1 MFQTFRNAWK
11 IPELKNRLLFTLAI
25 LVVYRLGCAIPVPF
39 VTSSA
44 LTQMF
49 SNGNMLTYLDMMSGG
64 ALSRCTLFALGVTPY
79 INASI
84 IVQLLTVAIP
94 SLENIAKEPDGQ
106 QKLQQITR
114 YAGGIIALIMSLGY
128 YFVVR
133 NMGALKYTS
142 GAAGIFTA
150 VVIIATFTAGAQLI
164 TWCGEQIDDK
174 GIGNGLSLLIFS
186 SIVSNWSSLYTTV
199 AGLLTRAAAGESQF
213 YIFLPLLLVLALV
226 VIVFI
231 VIMTNAERRIT
242 IQYAKRVVGRKQM
255 GGQNSY
261 LPLKLN
267 MTGVM
272 PIIFASALVSIPGTI
287 GSFMQVDQAAHPFW
301 YAFFRT
307 FNYTSPLYV
316 VIYLL
321 LLSRL
326 PVGAAAAD
334 CAARYAASRNRYVRF
349 QSLMVRLAADPSTAL
364 RLMAE
369 YPEPFSACEVG
380 EIMAVLRRGMLPIAY
395 EPLIGSPSRNL
406 RIVGLNIVRQFG
418 IEEAERLLLRIVSG
432 DEDPGLVREALYT
445 LCALR
450 RPLTRRAVSGRLSAM
465 PPAERKAL
473 LRYVVAE
480 GYSPGPLRRLL
491 DERERPYYES
501 LVQTYKRSLA

>member
-1 MFQTFRNAWK
+1 MEDSRAEK
-11 IPELKNRLLFTLAI
+11 SSPVHAGDPRG
-25 LVVYRLGCAIPVPF
+25 VSSGCAIPVPF
-39 VTSSA
+39 VTGSA
-44 LTQMF
+44 LSQMF
-49 SNGNMLTYLDMMSGG
+49 SNGNMLSYLDMMSGG

-106 QKLQQITR
+106 NKLQQITR
-114 YAGGIIALIMSLGY
+114 YAGGVIALVMSLGY

-133 NMGALKYTS
+133 NMGALKYTT

-186 SIVSNWSSLYTTV
+186 SIVSNWSGVYTTV
-199 AGLLTRAAAGESQF
+199 TGLLTRAAAGETKF
-213 YIFLPLLLVLALV
+213 YILLPLLVVLALV

-267 MTGVM
+267 MSGVM
-272 PIIFASALVSIPGTI
+272 PIIFASALVSIPGTV
-287 GSFMQVDQAAHPFW
+287 GSFLQIDQAAHPFW
-301 YAFFRT
+301 YAFFHT
-307 FNYTSPLYV
+307 FNYTSALYV

-321 LLSRL
+321 LILASTTSMWPSSTTLWRSPTICAVTTARSPASVPASDQRFPDPHPEQDHPHRRDLPGCGGCTADHPRQPDRYEHPAGRYQPADRCGCCTRHDPQPGQLHDDAQPQRL
-326 PVGAAAAD
+326 P
-334 CAARYAASRNRYVRF
+334 
-349 QSLMVRLAADPSTAL
+349 RL
-364 RLMAE
+364 
-369 YPEPFSACEVG
+369 
-380 EIMAVLRRGMLPIAY
+380 I
-395 EPLIGSPSRNL
+395 
-406 RIVGLNIVRQFG
+406 Q
-418 IEEAERLLLRIVSG
+418 
-432 DEDPGLVREALYT
+432 
-445 LCALR
+445 
-450 RPLTRRAVSGRLSAM
+450 
-465 PPAERKAL
+465 
-473 LRYVVAE
+473 
-480 GYSPGPLRRLL
+480 
-491 DERERPYYES
+491 
-501 LVQTYKRSLA
+501 

>member
-49 SNGNMLTYLDMMSGG
+49 SNGNMLAYLDMMSGG

-267 MTGVM
+267 MSGVM
-272 PIIFASALVSIPGTI
+272 PIIFASTLCGLPNMI
-287 GSFMQVDQAAHPFW
+287 GSFLNLDATKHPYW
-301 YAFFRT
+301 TAFFRV
-307 FNYTSPLYV
+307 FNYNSVLYLVVYVLLIVAFNYFYVAIQYNPVDISNQLRKNNGTIPGIRPGKPTSDF
-316 VIYLL
+316 ITKT
-321 LLSRL
+321 LSKI
-326 PVGAAAAD
+326 
-334 CAARYAASRNRYVRF
+334 
-349 QSLMVRLAADPSTAL
+349 T
-364 RLMAE
+364 
-369 YPEPFSACEVG
+369 
-380 EIMAVLRRGMLPIAY
+380 
-395 EPLIGSPSRNL
+395 LIGAVFLAIVAAVPMIIGDLTGVSIQLGSTSL
-406 RIVGLNIVRQFG
+406 LIIVGV
-418 IEEAERLLLRIVSG
+418 
-432 DEDPGLVREALYT
+432 ALDT
-445 LCALR
+445 ARSL
-450 RPLTRRAVSGRLSAM
+450 
-465 PPAERKAL
+465 
-473 LRYVVAE
+473 E
-480 GYSPGPLRRLL
+480 GYMTARHHKGFL
-491 DERERPYYES
+491 E
-501 LVQTYKRSLA
+501 

>member
-1 MFQTFRNAWK
+1 MLETFRKLWK
-11 IPELKNRLLFTLAI
+11 IKDLQKKVLYTFLMLLI
-25 LVVYRLGCAIPVPF
+25 YRLVGVIPAPGIDVSRLNESNNFMQLP
-39 VTSSA
+39 
-44 LTQMF
+44 LLNMMQMMT
-49 SNGNMLTYLDMMSGG
+49 GNAFGQMTIMAMGI
-64 ALSRCTLFALGVTPY
+64 TPY

-84 IVQLLTVAIP
+84 IMQLLAVAFP
-94 SLENIAKEPDGQ
+94 SLQRMQEEEGGQ
-106 QKLQQITR
+106 EKMARITR
-114 YAGGIIALIMSLGY
+114 YVTVGLAVFQAIGLSRAGGYVRSGWYNTVLVGLSMAGGSALAMWIGE
-128 YFVVR
+128 R
-133 NMGALKYTS
+133 
-142 GAAGIFTA
+142 
-150 VVIIATFTAGAQLI
+150 I
-164 TWCGEQIDDK
+164 TDK

-267 MTGVM
+267 MSGVM

-321 LLSRL
+321 LILAFNYFYVAIQYN
-326 PVGAAAAD
+326 PVEIANNLRRNNGSIPGFRPGKPTSDFITRTLNKITLIGAI
-334 CAARYAASRNRYVRF
+334 F
-349 QSLMVRLAADPSTAL
+349 LA
-364 RLMAE
+364 
-369 YPEPFSACEVG
+369 VV
-380 EIMAVLRRGMLPIAY
+380 AVLPIVLGNLTGMSIQLGGTSL
-395 EPLIGSPSRNL
+395 LIV
-406 RIVGLNIVRQFG
+406 VGV
-418 IEEAERLLLRIVSG
+418 
-432 DEDPGLVREALYT
+432 ALDT
-445 LCALR
+445 
-450 RPLTRRAVSGRLSAM
+450 T
-465 PPAERKAL
+465 
-473 LRYVVAE
+473 
-480 GYSPGPLRRLL
+480 
-491 DERERPYYES
+491 
-501 LVQTYKRSLA
+501 RSLDSFMTMRSHKGFLG

>member
-1 MFQTFRNAWK
+1 MLETFRKLWK
-11 IPELKNRLLFTLAI
+11 IKDLQKKVLYTFLMLLI
-25 LVVYRLGCAIPVPF
+25 YRLVGVIPAPGIDVSRLNESNNFMQLP
-39 VTSSA
+39 
-44 LTQMF
+44 LLNMMQMMT
-49 SNGNMLTYLDMMSGG
+49 GNAFGQMTIMAMGI
-64 ALSRCTLFALGVTPY
+64 TPY

-84 IVQLLTVAIP
+84 IMQLLAVAFP
-94 SLENIAKEPDGQ
+94 SLQRMQEEEGGQ
-106 QKLQQITR
+106 EKMARITR
-114 YAGGIIALIMSLGY
+114 YVTVGLAVFQAIGLSRAGGYVRSGWYNTVLVGLSMAGGSALAMWIGE
-128 YFVVR
+128 R
-133 NMGALKYTS
+133 
-142 GAAGIFTA
+142 
-150 VVIIATFTAGAQLI
+150 I
-164 TWCGEQIDDK
+164 TDK

-321 LLSRL
+321 LILAFNYFYVAIQYN
-326 PVGAAAAD
+326 PVEIANNLRRNNGSIPGFRPGKPTSDFITRTLNKITLIGAI
-334 CAARYAASRNRYVRF
+334 F
-349 QSLMVRLAADPSTAL
+349 LA
-364 RLMAE
+364 
-369 YPEPFSACEVG
+369 VV
-380 EIMAVLRRGMLPIAY
+380 AVLPIVLGNLTGMSIQLGGTSL
-395 EPLIGSPSRNL
+395 LIV
-406 RIVGLNIVRQFG
+406 VGV
-418 IEEAERLLLRIVSG
+418 
-432 DEDPGLVREALYT
+432 ALDT
-445 LCALR
+445 
-450 RPLTRRAVSGRLSAM
+450 T
-465 PPAERKAL
+465 
-473 LRYVVAE
+473 
-480 GYSPGPLRRLL
+480 
-491 DERERPYYES
+491 
-501 LVQTYKRSLA
+501 RSLDSFMTMRSHKGFLG